1 MVKNKVEKSMKGGA
15 VAPKGLIASTVH
27 NVLTSLRGLSD
38 SKFFMGV
45 VMILMNVASKHI
57 SIDLTASQKK
67 YFQNNVARQLLIFA
81 IAWTATKD
89 IIISLIITAVFHILA
104 THLLNEESSYCIIP
118 NAWRNFE
125 KILDQDGDGEITEE
139 EIRKAKEVLEKA
151 RSKERKREALR
162 NMNDFKI
169 SLY

>member
-1 MVKNKVEKSMKGGA
+1 MVNNKVEKTMKGGA
-15 VAPKGLIASTVH
+15 AAPKGLIAGIVH
-27 NVLTSLRGLSD
+27 NSLNTLKGLSD
-38 SKFFMGV
+38 SKFFMGA
-45 VMILMNVASKHI
+45 VMIMMNVASKHI
-57 SIDLTASQKK
+57 NIDLTASQKK

-125 KILDQDGDGEITEE
+125 KVLDQDGDGEITEE
-139 EIRKAKEVLEKA
+139 EIKKAKEVLEKA
-151 RSKERKREALR
+151 RKKELKREALR